1 MPSPPREGP
10 SGQAAAV
17 AAESAEAAG
26 LEAAGAQDGGD
37 AGGGEGEAPSGGVTA
52 RAVAALGDTRTAQLA
67 TLAEQADLRCGVA
80 KIYCYL
86 SIY

>member
-1 MPSPPREGP
+1 MPSPPREGS

-26 LEAAGAQDGGD
+26 LEAAGQDGGD

-86 SIY
+86 FIY